1 MKSMTGF
8 GKSEGETRYGRVI
21 AEARSENHRFLDIK
35 FMLPD
40 SISPIEPELT
50 ETVKKLIL
58 RGKLRITLSI
68 EGTKAAA
75 PVLNTDLARQIRKSI
90 ESLKKEMGIKEELRI
105 EHFLMIK
112 DIFTTKTAD
121 HLMEGDIKD
130 IERVLSK
137 AIQKLDEARKSE
149 GKKLEKDFRERL
161 DKIDGLTRSISV
173 KRKDFMESSS
183 LKLRERISKI
193 LEDSQIDEAR
203 LYQEAAFLTERSDIT
218 EELVRLKA
226 HIGKFRETLRNKG
239 SIGKELDFLLQEMNR
254 EAGTIAAKAK
264 DAEISHFTIELRS
277 ELEKIREQLQ
287 NIE

>member
-8 GKSEGETRYGRVI
+8 GKSEGETRHGRVT

-35 FMLPD
+35 FLLPD
-40 SISPIEPELT
+40 SISSIEPELT

-75 PVLNTDLARQIRKSI
+75 PVLNIDLARQLRKSMD
-90 ESLKKEMGIKEELRI
+90 SLKKEMGIKEELRI

-112 DIFTTKTAD
+112 DIFTTKTAE
-121 HLMEGDIKD
+121 HISGEDIKD
-130 IERVLSK
+130 IDRVLSK

-161 DKIDGLTRSISV
+161 DKIEGLTRTISAR
-173 KRKDFMESSS
+173 RKDFMETSSA
-183 LKLRERISKI
+183 KLRERISKI
-193 LEDSQIDEAR
+193 LEDNQIDEAR

-264 DAEISHFTIELRS
+264 DADISHSTIELRS

>member
-8 GKSEGETRYGRVI
+8 GKSEGETRHGRVI
-21 AEARSENHRFLDIK
+21 VEARSENHRFLDIK
-35 FMLPD
+35 FLLPE
-40 SISPIEPELT
+40 SVSSIEPELA
-50 ETVKKLIL
+50 EAVKKVIL
-58 RGKLRITLSI
+58 RGKLRITLAI
-68 EGTKAAA
+68 EGTKAAP
-75 PVLNTDLARQIRKSI
+75 PVLNVEVAKQLKKSI
-90 ESLKKEMGIKEELRI
+90 ESLKKEFGIKEDLRI
-105 EHFLMIK
+105 EHFLTIK

-121 HLMEGDIKD
+121 QLTGGDVID
-130 IERVLSK
+130 IEKVLSK
-137 AIQKLDEARKSE
+137 AIQKLDDARKNE

-161 DKIDGLTRSISV
+161 DKIENLTRTIAV
-173 KRKDFMESSS
+173 KRKDFMATASAK
-183 LKLRERISKI
+183 LKERISKI
-193 LEDSQIDEAR
+193 LEDNQIDEAR

-254 EAGTIAAKAK
+254 EAGTVAAKAK

>member
-8 GKSEGETRYGRVI
+8 GKSEGETRYGRVV

-40 SISPIEPELT
+40 SISPIEAELT

-58 RGKLRITLSI
+58 RGKLRITLTI
-68 EGTKAAA
+68 EGTKAPG
-75 PVLNTDLARQIRKSI
+75 PVLNIDLARQFRKSI
-90 ESLKKEMGIKEELRI
+90 ESLKKEMGIKEELRL

-112 DIFTTKTAD
+112 DIFSAKTAD
-121 HLMEGDIKD
+121 HLTVEDISD
-130 IERVLSK
+130 IERILSK
-137 AIQKLDEARKSE
+137 AVQKLDEARKSE

-161 DKIDGLTRSISV
+161 DKIDGLTRSISA

>member
-8 GKSEGETRYGRVI
+8 GKSEGETRHGRVTV
-21 AEARSENHRFLDIK
+21 EVRSENHRFLDLK
-35 FMLPD
+35 FLLPE
-40 SISPIEPELT
+40 SVSSIEPELT

-58 RGKLRITLSI
+58 RGKLRITVSL
-68 EGTKAAA
+68 EGVKAAP
-75 PVLNTDLARQIRKSI
+75 PVINLDLAKQLRKSI
-90 ESLKKEMGIKEELRI
+90 ESLKKEFGIKEDIRI
-105 EHFLMIK
+105 EHFLTVK

-121 HLMEGDIKD
+121 QLTGNDILD
-130 IERVLSK
+130 IEKILSR

-149 GKKLEKDFRERL
+149 GRKLEKDFRERL
-161 DKIDGLTRSISV
+161 DKIENLTRTISV
-173 KRKDFMESSS
+173 KRKDFMETASAK
-183 LKLRERISKI
+183 LKERISKI

-264 DAEISHFTIELRS
+264 DAEISHCTIELRS

>member
-1 MKSMTGF
+1 MTGF

-40 SISPIEPELT
+40 SISQIEPELA

-75 PVLNTDLARQIRKSI
+75 PVLNIDLARQLRKSI

-105 EHFLMIK
+105 EHFLMTK

-161 DKIDGLTRSISV
+161 DKIDGLTRSISA
-173 KRKDFMESSS
+173 KRKDFMETSS
-183 LKLRERISKI
+183 LKLRERVSKI
-193 LEDSQIDEAR
+193 LEDNQIDEAR

-264 DAEISHFTIELRS
+264 DAEISHSTIELRS

>member
-8 GKSEGETRYGRVI
+8 GKSEGETRHGRVTV
-21 AEARSENHRFLDIK
+21 EVRSENHRFLDLK
-35 FMLPD
+35 FLLPE
-40 SISPIEPELT
+40 SVTSIEPELA
-50 ETVKKLIL
+50 ETVKKLVL
-58 RGKLRITLSI
+58 RGKLRIAVSLEAI
-68 EGTKAAA
+68 KAAP
-75 PVLNTDLARQIRKSI
+75 PVLNLDLAKQLRKTI
-90 ESLKKEMGIKEELRI
+90 ESLKKEFGIKEDIRI
-105 EHFLMIK
+105 EHFLAVK
-112 DIFTTKTAD
+112 DIFTTKTGGQ
-121 HLMEGDIKD
+121 LTGNDILV
-130 IERVLSK
+130 IEKILSN
-137 AIQKLDEARKSE
+137 AIRKLDEARKSE

-161 DKIDGLTRSISV
+161 DKIEKLTRSISV
-173 KRKDFMESSS
+173 KRKDFMETASAK
-183 LKLRERISKI
+183 LKERISKI

-218 EELVRLKA
+218 EELVRLQA

-264 DAEISHFTIELRS
+264 DAEISHSTIELRS

>member
-90 ESLKKEMGIKEELRI
+90 ELLKKEMGIKEELRI

-161 DKIDGLTRSISV
+161 DKIDGLTRSISA
-173 KRKDFMESSS
+173 KRKDFMETSS
-183 LKLRERISKI
+183 LKLRERVSKI

-264 DAEISHFTIELRS
+264 DAEISHSTIELRS